1 MSNHVHRRRS
11 CLYFF
16 QNNPSKSRRDCD
28 VEPSSSQSAASVAA
42 ALTAIS
48 QGLDVTLDEGLKR
61 EAELFGALFETDSMR
76 EGVTAFI
83 EKRPAKFRD

>member
-1 MSNHVHRRRS
+1 
-11 CLYFF
+11 
-16 QNNPSKSRRDCD
+16 
-28 VEPSSSQSAASVAA
+28 
-42 ALTAIS
+42 
-48 QGLDVTLDEGLKR
+48 LDEGLKR